1 MAQDASPAKRGRK
14 RAVREGEVVAA
25 AMRLLGARG
34 AEAVSIRGIA
44 AELGLAP
51 NAVYTYFP
59 DRAAVVG
66 AVVEHLLGET
76 DLAAL
81 TVRDTPWRD
90 RIHAL
95 AADLRHRLLAH
106 PGAVHLL
113 LSGPMDGPHALALGE
128 ALLAVL
134 ADAGL
139 DPTEAARASYLLI
152 VQVLGAIALEAA
164 ELPSPAPA
172 PPIVERVATRREQ
185 LRAVPADRY
194 PRTAEAADTIARF
207 VSDEQY
213 AWGLDRVLDGIAG
226 RAKG

>member
-1 MAQDASPAKRGRK
+1 MAQDTPPAKRGRK
-14 RAVREGEVVAA
+14 RAVREDEVVAA
-25 AMRLLGARG
+25 AIRLLGARG
-34 AEAVSIRGIA
+34 ADAVSIRGIA

-66 AVVEHLLGET
+66 AVVEHLLGQT

-81 TVRDTPWRD
+81 TSRDTPWRD

-95 AADLRHRLLAH
+95 ATDLRHRLLAH

-134 ADAGL
+134 TDAGL
-139 DPTEAARASYLLI
+139 APTEAARASYLLI

-164 ELPSPAPA
+164 ELPSPDPA
-172 PPIVERVATRREQ
+172 PPIAERVATRREQ
-185 LRAVPADRY
+185 LRAVPAHLY
-194 PRTAEAADTIARF
+194 PRTAEAADTIAQF

-213 AWGLDRVLDGIAG
+213 GWGLDRVLDGIEG
-226 RAKG
+226 RAKS

>member
-14 RAVREGEVVAA
+14 RAVREDEVVAA

-34 AEAVSIRGIA
+34 AEGVSIRGIA

-81 TVRDTPWRD
+81 TTRDTPWRD
-90 RIHAL
+90 RVQAL

-128 ALLAVL
+128 ALLTVL

-139 DPTEAARASYLLI
+139 DPTEAVRASYLLI

-172 PPIVERVATRREQ
+172 PPIAERVATRREQ
-185 LRAVPADRY
+185 LRAVPADRN

-213 AWGLDRVLDGIAG
+213 AWGLDRVLDGIEA
-226 RAKG
+226 RANG

>member
-1 MAQDASPAKRGRK
+1 MAKDTPPAKRGRK
-14 RAVREGEVVAA
+14 RAVGEDEVVAA
-25 AMRLLGARG
+25 AIRLLGARG
-34 AEAVSIRGIA
+34 ADAVSIRGIA

-59 DRAAVVG
+59 DRAAVIG

-76 DLAAL
+76 GLAAL
-81 TVRDTPWRD
+81 TARDTPWRE
-90 RIHAL
+90 RIHTL
-95 AADLRHRLLAH
+95 ADDLRRRLLAH
-106 PGAVHLL
+106 PGAVNLL
-113 LSGPMDGPHALALGE
+113 LSGPMDGPNALALGE

-134 ADAGL
+134 ADADL

-172 PPIVERVATRREQ
+172 PPIAERVATRREQ
-185 LRAVPADRY
+185 LRSIPADRF
-194 PRTAEAADTIARF
+194 PRTAEAADTIAQF

-213 AWGLDRVLDGIAG
+213 TWGLDRVLDGIEG
-226 RAKG
+226 RTES

>member
-1 MAQDASPAKRGRK
+1 MTQDTPPAKRGRK
-14 RAVREGEVVAA
+14 RAVREEEVVAA
-25 AMRLLGARG
+25 AIRLLGTRG
-34 AEAVSIRGIA
+34 ADAVSIRGIA

-59 DRAAVVG
+59 DRAAVVR
-66 AVVEHLLGET
+66 AVVEHLLGQT
-76 DLAAL
+76 DLTAL
-81 TVRDTPWRD
+81 ASPDTPWRD

-113 LSGPMDGPHALALGE
+113 LSGPMDGPNALALGE
-128 ALLAVL
+128 ALLTVL
-134 ADAGL
+134 ADTGL

-172 PPIVERVATRREQ
+172 PPIAERVALRREQ
-185 LRAVPADRY
+185 LRSIPADHY
-194 PRTAEAADTIARF
+194 PRTAQAADTIARF

-213 AWGLDRVLDGIAG
+213 AWGLDRALDGIAG
-226 RAKG
+226 RPTG

>member
-1 MAQDASPAKRGRK
+1 MAQDTPPVKRGRK
-14 RAVREGEVVAA
+14 RAVGEDEVVAA
-25 AMRLLGARG
+25 AMRLLGTRG
-34 AEAVSIRGIA
+34 ADAVSIRGIA

-59 DRAAVVG
+59 DRAAVVR
-66 AVVEHLLGET
+66 AVVEYLLGET

-81 TVRDTPWRD
+81 TTSDTPWRD
-90 RIHAL
+90 RIHVL

-106 PGAVHLL
+106 PGAVNLL
-113 LSGPMDGPHALALGE
+113 LSGPMDGPHALAIGE
-128 ALLAVL
+128 ALLMVL

-139 DPTEAARASYLLI
+139 DPTQAARASYLLI

-164 ELPSPAPA
+164 ELPSPLPP
-172 PPIVERVATRREQ
+172 PPIAERVATRREQ

-213 AWGLDRVLDGIAG
+213 AWGIDRVLDGIAG

>member
-1 MAQDASPAKRGRK
+1 MAQDTPSAKRGRR
-14 RAVREGEVVAA
+14 RAVAEDEVVAA
-25 AMRLLGARG
+25 AMRLLGTRG
-34 AEAVSIRGIA
+34 ADAVSIRGIA

-66 AVVEHLLGET
+66 AVVEHLLGQT
-76 DLAAL
+76 DLEAL
-81 TVRDTPWRD
+81 TARDTPWRD
-90 RIHAL
+90 RVHTL
-95 AADLRHRLLAH
+95 ADDLRHRLLAH
-106 PGAVHLL
+106 PGAVQLL

-128 ALLAVL
+128 ALLMLL

-139 DPTEAARASYLLI
+139 DPAEAARASYLLI

-164 ELPSPAPA
+164 ELPAPL
-172 PPIVERVATRREQ
+172 PPPPVDERVATRREQ
-185 LRAVPADRY
+185 LRAVPADLY

-213 AWGLDRVLDGIAG
+213 AWGLDRVLDGIAE
-226 RAKG
+226 RAKH

>member
-1 MAQDASPAKRGRK
+1 MAQDTPPAKRGRK
-14 RAVREGEVVAA
+14 RAVGEDEVVAA
-25 AMRLLGARG
+25 AMRLLGTRG
-34 AEAVSIRGIA
+34 ADAVSIRGIA

-59 DRAAVVG
+59 DRAAVVR
-66 AVVEHLLGET
+66 AVVEHLLGQT

-81 TVRDTPWRD
+81 TAPGTPWRD
-90 RIHAL
+90 RIHTL
-95 AADLRHRLLAH
+95 AADLRQRLLAH
-106 PGAVHLL
+106 PGAVNLL

-128 ALLAVL
+128 ALLMVL

-139 DPTEAARASYLLI
+139 DQAEAARASYLLI

-164 ELPSPAPA
+164 ELPSPAP
-172 PPIVERVATRREQ
+172 PPPLAERVAARREQ
-185 LRAVPADRY
+185 LRAIPADRY
-194 PRTAEAADTIARF
+194 PRTAEAADTIAQF

>member
-1 MAQDASPAKRGRK
+1 MAQGAPAARRGRK
-14 RAVREGEVVAA
+14 RAVGEDEVVAA
-25 AMRLLGARG
+25 AMRLLGAGG

-44 AELGLAP
+44 GELGLAP

-59 DRAAVVG
+59 DRAAVIG

-81 TVRDTPWRD
+81 ASRDTPWRD

-95 AADLRHRLLAH
+95 AADLRRRLLVH
-106 PGAVHLL
+106 PGAVNLL
-113 LSGPMDGPHALALGE
+113 LSGPMDGPNALALGE
-128 ALLAVL
+128 ALLTAL

-139 DPTEAARASYLLI
+139 DREEAARASYLLI

-172 PPIVERVATRREQ
+172 PPAAERVRARRAQ

-194 PRTAEAADTIARF
+194 PRTAEAADTIATF
-207 VSDEQY
+207 VSDEQF
-213 AWGLDRVLDGIAG
+213 AWGLDRVLDGIAA
-226 RAKG
+226 RADR